1 MSEDLEERIAQLT
14 AENSRLKL
22 ELEAKGALA
31 ARALASFQQRS
42 LLMEITRQQNED
54 LDRLAAELA
63 RSKKVEEARAR
74 EIEAGARLK
83 SEFLANF
90 SHEIRTPLN
99 AITGYCELLT
109 RDEGARLTP
118 HGRRDLSVI
127 KSNARTLLA
136 LINDILDL
144 SKIEAGRAEI
154 VKEAVD
160 LEQLVDECLASVRE
174 ILKGKEVTLSADL
187 GLRDVF
193 SDPLKL
199 RQILLN
205 LLSNAAKFTDAGEI
219 VLTARAQGSTLEVVV
234 EDTGSGIPDDQLA
247 FIFDKFRQVDG
258 SARRRVGGT
267 GLGLAIVKEVTQ
279 LLGGTITATSTL
291 GRGSRFTLAL
301 PDAID
306 AASATRRDVQDPS
319 GLIAPPLDGPF
330 TVLII
335 DDDLMVQ
342 HLLRGHLE
350 SEQFRVLSATDGV
363 EGLTLAREA
372 RPTVIILD
380 IHLPRLDGWTV
391 LSELKSDP
399 ALAGIPVV
407 MMSVEE
413 QRARG
418 FSFGA
423 CEYLVKPVEP
433 DRLVSVVRRAMLP
446 AGGDVLV
453 VDDDG
458 DTREMV
464 SRHLRRAGY
473 TTVEARDG
481 DEALVRARVLTPGLV
496 ILDLLMPGLDGFE
509 VLRTL
514 RSEGMTMPV
523 VVLTGKTLVADEER
537 ILREG
542 LARVVQKGGMALDA
556 VLREAKRLLV
566 ARRVVESGRLPRILY
581 VEDSAQNR
589 DIVRRYL
596 AGTYEVIEAEDGE
609 HGIERAVRDTPD
621 LILMDLSL
629 PRLDG
634 WEATRRL
641 KATASVKHIPV
652 VALTAHAARED
663 QTRATEAGC
672 VDYITKPVERDVLLA
687 AIKRHLPRG
696 TSAPMRAG

>member
-1 MSEDLEERIAQLT
+1 VTADAERRVEELLAENRRLRADLEV
-14 AENSRLKL
+14 K
-22 ELEAKGALA
+22 EAHA
-31 ARALASFQQRS
+31 ARAMASFQQRA

-63 RSKKVEEARAR
+63 RAKKVEEERAR
-74 EIEAGARLK
+74 EIEAAARLK

-99 AITGYCELLT
+99 AITGYCDLLT
-109 RDEGARLTP
+109 RDEGSRLTP

-127 KSNARTLLA
+127 KANAKTLLA

-154 VKEAVD
+154 VKEVVD
-160 LEQLVDECLASVRE
+160 LVELGEECTASVRE
-174 ILKGKEVTLSADL
+174 ILKGKDVTLSADINV
-187 GLRDVF
+187 RQVF
-193 SDPLKL
+193 TDPLKL

-219 VLTARAQGSTLEVVV
+219 VLTAEAQGSTLMISV
-234 EDTGSGIPDDQLA
+234 EDTGSGIPEDQLP

-267 GLGLAIVKEVTQ
+267 GLGLAIVKEVVHI
-279 LLGGTITATSTL
+279 LGGTLNATSTL
-291 GRGSRFTLAL
+291 GRGSKFTLAL
-301 PDAID
+301 PGAID
-306 AASATRRDVQDPS
+306 TTKVARSAVVAASVLP
-319 GLIAPPLDGPF
+319 APANGPF

-335 DDDLMVQ
+335 DDDTLVQ

-350 SEQFRVLSATDGV
+350 SEEFRVVAASDGV
-363 EGLTLAREA
+363 EGLNLAREL

-399 ALAGIPVV
+399 VLSQIPVI

-433 DRLVSVVRRAMLP
+433 DRLVTVVKRALLP
-446 AGGDVLV
+446 SDGDVLV
-453 VDDDG
+453 VDDDEA
-458 DTREMV
+458 TRELV
-464 SRHLRRAGY
+464 QRHLRRAGY
-473 TTVEARDG
+473 STVEARDG
-481 DEALVRARVLTPGLV
+481 EEALLRARVISPGLV
-496 ILDLLMPGLDGFE
+496 ILDLLMPGVDGFE
-509 VLRTL
+509 VLRTM
-514 RSEGMTMPV
+514 RSEGMRTPV
-523 VVLTGKTLVADEER
+523 VVLTGKDLVPDEER
-537 ILREG
+537 ILRDG
-542 LARVVQKGGMALDA
+542 LARVVQKGGMAIEN
-556 VLREAKRLLV
+556 VVREAKQMLL
-566 ARRVVESGRLPRILY
+566 ARRVVESGKLPRILY
-581 VEDSAQNR
+581 IEDTPQNR

-596 AGTYEVIEAEDGE
+596 ADEYEVIEAEDGE
-609 HGIERAVRDTPD
+609 HGVERVIRDMPD
-621 LILMDLSL
+621 LVLMDLSL

-641 KATASVKHIPV
+641 KANATVKHIPV
-652 VALTAHAARED
+652 IAVTAHASRED
-663 QTRATEAGC
+663 QTRAMQAGC
-672 VDYITKPVERDVLLA
+672 CDYITKPVDRELLVDS
-687 AIKRHLPRG
+687 IRKHLRKSK
-696 TSAPMRAG
+696 TA

>member
-1 MSEDLEERIAQLT
+1 MTIDAERRVEELL
-14 AENSRLKL
+14 AENRKL
-22 ELEAKGALA
+22 RAELEVKESIA
-31 ARALASFQQRS
+31 ARAMASFQQRA

-63 RSKKVEEARAR
+63 RAKKVEEERAR
-74 EIEAGARLK
+74 EIEAAARLK

-99 AITGYCELLT
+99 AITGYCDLLT
-109 RDEGARLTP
+109 RDEGSRLTP

-127 KSNARTLLA
+127 KANAKTLLA

-144 SKIEAGRAEI
+144 SKIEAGRAEV
-154 VKEAVD
+154 VKEVCELPELA
-160 LEQLVDECLASVRE
+160 EECLASVRE
-174 ILKGKEVTLSADL
+174 ILKGKDVALTADIQVNN
-187 GLRDVF
+187 VF

-219 VLTARAQGSTLEVVV
+219 VLTAEAQGTTLVISV
-234 EDTGSGIPDDQLA
+234 EDTGAGIPDDQLP

-258 SARRRVGGT
+258 SARRRIGGT
-267 GLGLAIVKEVTQ
+267 GLGLAIVKEVVQ
-279 LLGGTITATSTL
+279 ILGGTLNATSTL
-291 GRGSRFTLAL
+291 GRGSKFTLAL
-301 PDAID
+301 PGAID
-306 AASATRRDVQDPS
+306 PTKVSRV
-319 GLIAPPLDGPF
+319 APAGVIPAHTTGPF

-335 DDDLMVQ
+335 DDDPMVQ

-350 SEQFRVLSATDGV
+350 SEEFRVVSAQDGI
-363 EGLTLAREA
+363 EGLTLAREV

-391 LSELKSDP
+391 LAELKSDP
-399 ALAGIPVV
+399 VLASIPVI

-433 DRLVSVVRRAMLP
+433 DRLVTVVKRALLP
-446 AGGDVLV
+446 SDGDVLV
-453 VDDDG
+453 VDDDEA
-458 DTREMV
+458 TREMV

-473 TTVEARDG
+473 STVEARDG
-481 DEALVRARVLTPGLV
+481 EEALLRARVISPGLV
-496 ILDLLMPGLDGFE
+496 ILDLLMPGVDGFE
-509 VLRTL
+509 VLRTM
-514 RSEGMTMPV
+514 RSEGMRTPV
-523 VVLTGKTLVADEER
+523 IVLTGKTLVPDEER
-537 ILREG
+537 ILRDG
-542 LARVVQKGGMALDA
+542 LARIVQKGGMSLES
-556 VLREAKRLLV
+556 VVREAKQFLM
-566 ARRVVESGRLPRILY
+566 AKRVVESGRLPRILY

-596 AGTYEVIEAEDGE
+596 ADDYEVIEAEDGE
-609 HGIERAVRDTPD
+609 HGIERVLRDTPD
-621 LILMDLSL
+621 LVLMDLSL

-641 KATASVKHIPV
+641 KANASVKHIPV
-652 VALTAHAARED
+652 IALTAHAARED
-663 QTRATEAGC
+663 QTRAAEAGC
-672 VDYITKPVERDVLLA
+672 CDYLTKPIDRDSLHD
-687 AIKRHLPRG
+687 AIKKHLRKSK
-696 TSAPMRAG
+696 TT